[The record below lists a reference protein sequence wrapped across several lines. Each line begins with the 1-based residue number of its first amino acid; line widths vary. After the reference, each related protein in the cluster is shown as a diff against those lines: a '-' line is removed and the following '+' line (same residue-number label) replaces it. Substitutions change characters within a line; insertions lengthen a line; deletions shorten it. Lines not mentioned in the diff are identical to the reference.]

1 MGGAQ
6 QMHKFPVPAVL
17 ATMLLLSGCLSV
29 DEDCVKRRLL
39 AQGNLATG
47 TRLVK
52 PTTERVVRAIGNKE
66 YSEQVQ
72 HLGIAN
78 SLVERGGAERGPK

>member
-1 MGGAQ
+1 MRKLMWMMPGI
-6 QMHKFPVPAVL
+6 
-17 ATMLLLSGCLSV
+17 LLLGGCLSV
-29 DEDCVKRRLL
+29 DEDYVNRRLL

-52 PTTERVVRAIGNKE
+52 PTTERVVKAVGNKE
-66 YSEQVQ
+66 YTEQNQ

-78 SLVERGGAERGPK
+78 SLVERGGGASGPN